1 MCDYINIIYTIR
13 VNKLDI
19 TRLNNLKFLQKIST
33 QIKILLFFENF
44 MLQFRNFLKLR
55 IGF

>member
-1 MCDYINIIYTIR
+1 MRDYINIIYAIR

-33 QIKILLFFENF
+33 QIKILLFF
-44 MLQFRNFLKLR
+44 
-55 IGF
+55 